1 MSGATSKILYLLK
14 QNGPMPLP
22 PLAESLALTTM
33 GVRQHLHKL
42 EQQGLVAFEDRRS
55 GPGRPSR
62 HWFLSDAGHRQF
74 GDRHQDLT
82 LQLLDGIDALFGA
95 EGLSQLMSHRFET
108 QKTLYLETLAEAE
121 SLSERVEKLAWL
133 RHREGYMARVIP
145 QSSGWLLVEDHCPIC
160 AAAERCRGLCQQELT
175 LFRTALGDEL
185 TVTRSEHLLEQ
196 GSRCAYLITPKAAS
210 GTDPDSG
217 K

>member
-22 PLAESLALTTM
+22 PLAEALELTTM

-42 EQQGLVAFEDRRS
+42 EQQGLVAFEDRRF

-62 HWFLSDAGHRQF
+62 HWYLSDAGHRQF

-95 EGLSQLMSHRFET
+95 EGLNQLISHRFES
-108 QKTLYLETLAEAE
+108 QKALYLETLAEAK
-121 SLSERVEKLAWL
+121 SLGERVEKLARL
-133 RHREGYMARVIP
+133 RHQEGYMARVVP
-145 QSSGWLLVEDHCPIC
+145 QGEGWLLVEDHCPIC
-160 AAAERCRGLCQQELT
+160 AAAARCRGLCQQELE
-175 LFRTALGDEL
+175 LFRTVLGDTL
-185 TVTRSEHLLEQ
+185 SVTRSEHLLEQ
-196 GSRCAYLITPKAAS
+196 GSRCAYLITPSKAAC
-210 GTDPDSG
+210 
-217 K
+217 